1 MGVPMNVTRDNSPS
15 PWILDSMGQVE
26 VREMPQP
33 PSIQKEK

>member
-1 MGVPMNVTRDNSPS
+1 MGVPMNVTGDNSPS
-15 PWILDSMGQVE
+15 PRFLDGVGQVE